1 MKVLSLKT
9 ALTVNTARMQ
19 ATHTKAMHTRMNMA
33 TLMDIHMTKP
43 TSTNMGTHTISHMC
57 TGRVAAIRTEP
68 QQCAVIGLI

>member
-1 MKVLSLKT
+1 MAS
-9 ALTVNTARMQ
+9 TARMQ
-19 ATHTKAMHTRMNMA
+19 AMHTTAMLTSMNMV
-33 TLMDIHMTKP
+33 TGMDIHMTKT